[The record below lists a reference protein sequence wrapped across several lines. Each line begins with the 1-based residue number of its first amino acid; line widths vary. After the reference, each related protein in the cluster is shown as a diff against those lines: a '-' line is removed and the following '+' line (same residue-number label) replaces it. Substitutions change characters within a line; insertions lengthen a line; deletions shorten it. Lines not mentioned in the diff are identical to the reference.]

1 MQYEKRNFISCTFYI
16 IVQQQQIWKGLFLLM
31 VIIMM
36 TSLFVSRALLSISSV
51 AIVAFSLFNI
61 NEKRL
66 KQLFVATALIILP
79 VVVSGLWSDNK
90 EEWWRALEVKVPLIA
105 VGLGIAAATISL
117 KEWRMV
123 VLILLAFV
131 TLGTLWSTYQ
141 LIANYNSV
149 LANYL
154 KAKVTPT
161 PLDDDHIRFSWLV
174 VLTCLLSIKSLA
186 NTSSKS
192 IRTLIVITVCW
203 LVIYLHILAAK
214 TGLICLYIS
223 ALILTINYIIE
234 KKKWLVG
241 GIALAAIITFP
252 IVAVLTIPTLRNRF
266 QYVVYDFNNYSKGN
280 FIPGLSDGARVL
292 SLKAGWSITKHHPLT
307 GVGFG
312 DMKAA
317 VRDWHQTYQPTSFEY
332 EKFLPLNEWLF
343 YGTGSGLF
351 GIISFTVGIPML
363 LSMIWKT
370 GIIEKAIAVVLLI
383 PLITDDTLESQFGV
397 VIFIFVLMWLVLHQK
412 INQQAVA

>member
-1 MQYEKRNFISCTFYI
+1 
-16 IVQQQQIWKGLFLLM
+16 VQQQQTWKGLFLFV
-31 VIIMM
+31 VIVMIA
-36 TSLFVSRALLSISSV
+36 SLFISRAALSVSSV
-51 AIVAFSLFNI
+51 AIIVFCLFNLK
-61 NEKRL
+61 EKIL
-66 KQLFVATALIILP
+66 KQLLIATGLTILP

-90 EEWWRALEVKVPLIA
+90 GEWWRAVEVKIPLITVA
-105 VGLGIAAATISL
+105 LGIASTTISL
-117 KEWRMV
+117 KVWRIV

-141 LIANYNSV
+141 LVANYNSV

-154 KAKVTPT
+154 KAKVIPT

-174 VLTCLLSIKSLA
+174 VLACLLSIKSLA
-186 NTSSKS
+186 DTRSKS
-192 IRTLIVITVCW
+192 IRAVIIITVSW

-214 TGLICLYIS
+214 TGLICLYLS
-223 ALILTINYIIE
+223 AFVLIVNFIVAR
-234 KKKWLVG
+234 KKWIVG
-241 GIALAAIITFP
+241 GAALTTIIALP
-252 IVAVLTIPTLRNRF
+252 IVAVFTIPTLRNRV

-292 SLKAGWSITKHHPLT
+292 SLKAGWFITRHHPLV

-317 VRDWHQTYQPTSFEY
+317 VRNWHQTYQPTSFEY
-332 EKFLPLNEWLF
+332 DRFLPLNEWLF
-343 YGTGSGLF
+343 YGTGSGVL
-351 GIISFTVGIPML
+351 GLICFTVGIVML
-363 LSMIWKT
+363 IRMIWKA
-370 GIIEKAIAVVLLI
+370 GIVEKTIVVVLLI

-412 INQQAVA
+412 LNQQAVA

>member
-1 MQYEKRNFISCTFYI
+1 MQYEKRNFISCTFYR
-16 IVQQQQIWKGLFLLM
+16 IVQQKQIWKGLFLLM

-36 TSLFVSRALLSISSV
+36 ASLFVSRALLSISSV
-51 AIVAFSLFNI
+51 AIVAFSVFNI
-61 NEKRL
+61 NAKRL

-117 KEWRMV
+117 KEWRVV

-154 KAKVTPT
+154 KAKVFPT
-161 PLDDDHIRFSWLV
+161 PLDDDHIRFGWLV
-174 VLTCLLSIKSLA
+174 VLTCLLSVKSLA
-186 NTSSKS
+186 NTRLKN
-192 IRTLIVITVCW
+192 IRAVVVITVGW
-203 LVIYLHILAAK
+203 LILYLHILAAK

-223 ALILTINYIIE
+223 AFIVIVNYIIE
-234 KKKWLVG
+234 KKKWLIG
-241 GIALAAIITFP
+241 AFGLAAMVTFP
-252 IVAVLTIPTLRNRF
+252 VVAVLTIPTLKNRF
-266 QYVVYDFNNYSKGN
+266 QYVMYDFNNYSKGH

-292 SLKAGWSITKHHPLT
+292 SLKAGWSITRHHPLV

-317 VRDWHQTYQPTSFEY
+317 VRDWHGIYQPTSFEY
-332 EKFLPLNEWLF
+332 ERFLPLNEWLF
-343 YGTGSGLF
+343 YGTGSGVF
-351 GIISFTVGIPML
+351 GIICFTVGISIL
-363 LSMIWKT
+363 LSMIWKA
-370 GIIEKAIAVVLLI
+370 GIIEKTIAVVLLI

-412 INQQAVA
+412 LNQQAVA